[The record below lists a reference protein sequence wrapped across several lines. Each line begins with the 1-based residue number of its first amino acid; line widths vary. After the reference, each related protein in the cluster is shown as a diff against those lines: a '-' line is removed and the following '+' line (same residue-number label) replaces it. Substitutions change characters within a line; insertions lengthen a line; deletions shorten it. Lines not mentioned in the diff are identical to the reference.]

1 MTWSIADVIATR
13 SGHVALAAGDLIM
26 TGSPAGVGPVVQ
38 GQSYFIEINGLPDA
52 ELHYTL

>member
-38 GQSYFIEINGLPDA
+38 GQSCCVEINGLPDA

>member
-1 MTWSIADVIATR
+1 MTWPIADVIAAL

-38 GQSYFIEINGLPDA
+38 DQSCCVEINGLPDA
-52 ELHYTL
+52 EFRYTL

>member
-1 MTWSIADVIATR
+1 MTWPIADVIAAL

>member
-38 GQSYFIEINGLPDA
+38 GQSYCVEINGLPDA
-52 ELHYTL
+52 EVHYTL

>member
-1 MTWSIADVIATR
+1 MTWPIEDVIAAL

-38 GQSYFIEINGLPDA
+38 GQSCCVEINRLPDA
-52 ELHYTL
+52 EFRYTL

>member
-1 MTWSIADVIATR
+1 MTWPIANVIATL

-26 TGSPAGVGPVVQ
+26 TGSPAGVEPVVQ
-38 GQSYFIEINGLPDA
+38 GQSCCVEINGLPDA